1 MAASTLVF
9 LTPTAG
15 LVGLAFI
22 LPLAAFVARE
32 VRSARVR
39 SGVGLTSPTIR
50 SRVLR
55 PFGLVLVAALVA
67 ATAAQP
73 ALRDVGGGDMRTD
86 AEIYLTFD
94 VSRSMEAAST
104 RDGDQRLERA
114 LHLARKAHSALRDVP
129 TGVSTITTRMMPL
142 LFPIMDDRGVSAV
155 LDHSVAILQPPPTP
169 LSAPR
174 ASQLGAIS
182 YAAHRTY
189 FSRTARRRALVVFSD
204 LDSDFFGLSG
214 TLAGL
219 RRARIEPFL
228 VRVARPGEKIFDSE
242 GRPAP
247 YRSVSTLAVVSLRH
261 AGWHAYEEREIER
274 AISDIGSYLGE
285 GPTKPS
291 GVIEA
296 QRALAPLLA
305 LAALAVVF
313 ALIAPS
319 LLAGLAPNA
328 TRQPAR
334 RPSG

>member
-1 MAASTLVF
+1 
-9 LTPTAG
+9 
-15 LVGLAFI
+15 
-22 LPLAAFVARE
+22 
-32 VRSARVR
+32 
-39 SGVGLTSPTIR
+39 
-50 SRVLR
+50 
-55 PFGLVLVAALVA
+55 
-67 ATAAQP
+67 
-73 ALRDVGGGDMRTD
+73 
-86 AEIYLTFD
+86 
-94 VSRSMEAAST
+94 
-104 RDGDQRLERA
+104 
-114 LHLARKAHSALRDVP
+114 
-129 TGVSTITTRMMPL
+129 
-142 LFPIMDDRGVSAV
+142 V

-242 GRPAP
+242 GRPAQ

-285 GPTKPS
+285 GPSKPN

-296 QRALAPLLA
+296 QRTLAPLLA